1 VASLSRDDARPAQA
15 GQGRPWSHDEQLGV
29 WGPGV
34 RLLRRMRF
42 TAKALLVALSLM
54 VPLLALMAWMAK
66 IQVDQATQARRDA
79 TRQTVE
85 VVSGVLR
92 WAHEQEKAGKLPRDQ
107 AQQMALRT
115 VATLRYSGEEY
126 FWINDMQPRMLM
138 HPTKPALD
146 GTDIGPMQDPNGQH
160 LFRTMVDTVRQH
172 GQGFVAYQWPKPGS
186 DAPVDKVSYV
196 QGFEPWGWVVGSG
209 IYLDVMYGDLWRDL
223 SGPLAGVLAGI
234 AVGMLAGFYLLVCFH
249 HALTQGL
256 GESRH
261 HLRAM
266 AGGDLTRTPT
276 PRGTDEAAELLR
288 DLRDMQDSL
297 RGMVARVSQASGAMV
312 HASTEIAAGA
322 VDLSSRTEHAAAN
335 LEQSASAMEELA
347 ATATRTA
354 SSIDQALDSAQQN
367 AHSASQ
373 GGQVMAEVV
382 QTMDGIRASS
392 AQIAE
397 IIGTIDGIAFQT
409 NILALNAAV
418 EAARAGEQGRG
429 FAVVASEVRSLAQ
442 RSAAA
447 AREIKKLIG
456 GSVDQVQAGAD
467 IVRRAGVIIDGIVGK
482 SRLLDQQ
489 LTAVSQGAREESEGL
504 GQLGQAV
511 HDLDH
516 LTQQNAALVEQT
528 AAAAAALRDQAGGLA
543 SEVARFRLA

>member
-489 LTAVSQGAREESEGL
+489 LDGRVAGCTRRKRRSGPVGPGGA
-504 GQLGQAV
+504 
-511 HDLDH
+511 
-516 LTQQNAALVEQT
+516 
-528 AAAAAALRDQAGGLA
+528 
-543 SEVARFRLA
+543 